1 MIRKI
6 AARALQP
13 GMYIHALGCSW
24 VDHPF
29 LLNRFVLR
37 SAAEIEKI
45 LDAGITDVEIDTD
58 RGADVPPPRL
68 VPEPAAPNGVQ
79 APPPARAPSPAL
91 AGRPPG
97 VSAAAAVPSAAAA
110 AQPGGPSEPAEQ
122 PGAAS
127 PPPAAPAI
135 VEAAARTTGTE
146 FRAAKRVHAESARV
160 VREILAD
167 ARLGKQVSIERT
179 RAVVTQMSESI
190 LSNPGPLLALCRLK
204 QKDQY
209 TFLHCVSVSALLMV
223 FARAAGFDEHAIR
236 DAGLGGLL
244 HDIGKM
250 KIPQETLNKA
260 GPLTG
265 EERAAMQG
273 HVTAGIEILRATP
286 GVPPVAMQITA
297 EHHERFDGSGYP
309 MKLTGERI
317 SRIGHMAALVDVY
330 DAITSDRVYHRGVS
344 PQDALKRLLDGSG
357 THFDP
362 EPVQLLIKTLG
373 IYPVASLV
381 MLESGRLAIVVD
393 QSSGNL
399 LQPRVRVVY
408 DTRKAA
414 FVRPFDLDLARTAG
428 HGGEDRIL
436 RHESPQKWS
445 VDPVAYLL
453 EDIA

>member
-6 AARALQP
+6 AARALEP

-29 LLNRFVLR
+29 LLNRFLLR

-58 RGADVPPPRL
+58 RGSDVPPPRL

-91 AGRPPG
+91 AG
-97 VSAAAAVPSAAAA
+97 
-110 AQPGGPSEPAEQ
+110 PAEQ
-122 PGAAS
+122 PGAAAS

-167 ARLGKQVSIERT
+167 VRLGKQVSIERT

-223 FARAAGFDEHAIR
+223 FARAAGFDENAIR
-236 DAGLGGLL
+236 EAGVGGLL

-250 KIPQETLNKA
+250 KVPPQTLNKA

-265 EERAAMQG
+265 EERDAMRG
-273 HVTAGIEILRATP
+273 HVTAGVEILRATP

-297 EHHERFDGSGYP
+297 EHHERYDGSGYP
-309 MKLTGERI
+309 MKLKGKDI

-330 DAITSDRVYHRGVS
+330 DAVTSDRVYHRGVS
-344 PQDALKRLLDGSG
+344 PQDALKLLLDGSG

-408 DTRKAA
+408 DTRKAT